1 MASKAL
7 NNTAND
13 SKQQITAISDL
24 KPKYTT
30 KMVHVKVLHSWSQNI
45 NHRGD
50 HGIPLILIDVNISN
64 LFNCNMYKGHKIH
77 ASCKKTYFESKG
89 RLLLVGVWRNI
100 RNFQVRPA
108 GGAYRT
114 T

>member
-13 SKQQITAISDL
+13 SKQQITGISDL
-24 KPKYTT
+24 KPKNTT

-45 NHRGD
+45 NHRGGGETMEFVLAD
-50 HGIPLILIDVNISN
+50 DN
-64 LFNCNMYKGHKIH
+64 
-77 ASCKKTYFESKG
+77 TYFESKG

-114 T
+114 TWFQYYNGDGEF